1 MSSILVVDDMED
13 ARSMIRAILE
23 SDGHDVAEAENG
35 HRAIAALAE
44 GRFDIVVTDILM
56 PESDGIELIR
66 LISGDPKLGIIAM
79 SGGGS
84 YISAAVSLELARA
97 TGAARILRKPF
108 RKPELLAAVAAVIAM
123 QASHPPSAPSAGTQG
138 TLAP

>member
-1 MSSILVVDDMED
+1 MSSILVVDDM
-13 ARSMIRAILE
+13 AALRSTIRAILE
-23 SDGHDVAEAENG
+23 SDGHEVAEAENG
-35 HRAIAALAE
+35 RRAIAALAE
-44 GRFDIVVTDILM
+44 GRFDIVMTDILM

-66 LISGDPKLGIIAM
+66 SLSGDPNLGIIAM

-97 TGAARILRKPF
+97 SGATRILRKPF
-108 RKPELLAAVAAVIAM
+108 RKPELLAAVAAVVALK
-123 QASHPPSAPSAGTQG
+123 ASHPPPDPAAGARE